1 MTAPNPGSNEA
12 LSLGCTCP
20 VMDNGHGRG
29 NMGQPHVFVY
39 SVGCPVHDV
48 QTTTP
53 APMTE
58 TGADD
63 GETE

>member
-1 MTAPNPGSNEA
+1 MTAHNPGSNEA

-20 VMDNGHGRG
+20 VMGNGHGRG
-29 NMGQPHVFVY
+29 YSQPNVFVY
-39 SVGCPVHDV
+39 GVGYPVHDV